1 MIVNDIQ
8 LEQIIEGA
16 LLASGQTLSVDRI
29 RNLFEEGL
37 EPSEQ
42 RVLITLERISDKC
55 QSRGYELKKV
65 ATGYRF
71 QVKQDCAK
79 WVSRLWEEKPQ
90 RYSRALLETL
100 SIIAYRQPVTR
111 GEIES
116 IRGVAVSSHIT
127 KTLLEREW
135 IQVVGH
141 RDVPGRPS
149 IFGTTKMFL
158 DYFSLSSLDQLPTLE
173 EIQEIADANHALE
186 LEDKVQEGNFDFSS
200 KESEGDGEDTLESA
214 ALDLAA
220 ADALVQS
227 VEDAVFNKP
236 DEEDEETPAVTDSQP
251 VADSLDLPEP
261 PIEGGVEGEISEEPE
276 VQDDQVSSIDEA
288 QALIAEIDENVA
300 LEQTGQEASKIEI
313 GEPDEDALA
322 QATIARMIAE
332 QEALLN
338 AKSSAQGQESVKAA
352 SSVSSQAPI
361 ESVTGSG
368 NDSHESNGGTPVES
382 TGSVFDDFDDDGP
395 SESKQGS
402 STASAGQGGSVFDD
416 FNDDADQG
424 HYASETTSHNAMA
437 SQPEQAATTS
447 ESFENEDD
455 ELMAAMEDEMMAQL
469 EEEQAQ
475 LHSEQ
480 AEEND
485 KGDSKTLSD
494 LASKFE

>member
-1 MIVNDIQ
+1 M
-8 LEQIIEGA
+8 EQIIEGA
-16 LLASGQTLSVDRI
+16 LLASGQTISVDRI
-29 RNLFEEGL
+29 QNLFEDGL

-42 RVLITLERISDKC
+42 RILTTLERLGDKC
-55 QSRGYELKKV
+55 ESRGYELKKV

-135 IQVVGH
+135 IQIVGH

-149 IFGTTKMFL
+149 IFATTKMFL

-200 KESEGDGEDTLESA
+200 KESDESGEDTLESA

-236 DEEDEETPAVTDSQP
+236 EEDLEETASEASGGEENLP
-251 VADSLDLPEP
+251 SLDLPDLP
-261 PIEGGVEGEISEEPE
+261 LEGSLEESAGADSNELAVEA
-276 VQDDQVSSIDEA
+276 SSIDEA
-288 QALIAEIDENVA
+288 QALVAEIDENVA
-300 LEQTGQEASKIEI
+300 EQQFGQEASKIEV
-313 GEPDEDALA
+313 DELDQDALA

-338 AKSSAQGQESVKAA
+338 AKSATQGPETAKVTG
-352 SSVSSQAPI
+352 SSVPQTAAMSQAPS
-361 ESVTGSG
+361 EQVSEPAKSVAS
-368 NDSHESNGGTPVES
+368 S
-382 TGSVFDDFDDDGP
+382 GSVFDDFEEDYQGQTSQEP
-395 SESKQGS
+395 SIGKPEPS
-402 STASAGQGGSVFDD
+402 GSVFDD
-416 FNDDADQG
+416 FNDDAQSAHQLDAPSYSG
-424 HYASETTSHNAMA
+424 AV
-437 SQPEQAATTS
+437 QPETIASVSVLDES
-447 ESFENEDD
+447 ED
-455 ELMAAMEDEMMAQL
+455 EALMAAMEEEMMAQL

-475 LHSEQ
+475 LQSEQ
-480 AEEND
+480 VEQDE
-485 KGDSKTLSD
+485 KGESKTLSD